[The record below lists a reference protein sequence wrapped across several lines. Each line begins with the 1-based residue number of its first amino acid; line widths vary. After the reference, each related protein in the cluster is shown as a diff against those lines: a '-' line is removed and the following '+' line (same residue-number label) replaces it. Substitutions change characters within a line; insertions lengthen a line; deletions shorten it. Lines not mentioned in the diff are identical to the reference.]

1 MSSISIR
8 RVVFH
13 STVDLAGGMHLSEA
27 ERILRSPPEP
37 SYTDIND
44 ILELYNIKMYFD
56 NGVFLESWDATELSV
71 FQAKVATY
79 GSAIGQFMSGIDDA
93 TMQSHFGNVLQ
104 SYVPSF
110 WRLFNDHSVHKRVSA
125 DVFKQLLDSAPYL
138 LRTVL
143 VHKNIVKNYDSVL
156 RDSLLNYSHAAELL
170 LSVYEID
177 SLTSE
182 KKYLPKSLT
191 QADKESI
198 FFNYLQ
204 DPDANLKHIEL
215 IQYMKTR
222 SDFRVTDKLR
232 LQAQR
237 SYSTRLDFLQK
248 NGGLTGQNYGVS
260 VSFKENIEDIKSG
273 NFENNYLNYVYS
285 LDYINSKPDCYSL
298 FLNFKYLFEYVDD
311 QNRIQLVSKPK
322 DLNMFEVLSSV
333 TSKNS
338 YVRGFSFS
346 ISELSSQA
354 QIHGYSR
361 CISKLNTS
369 LEDIINFVFEKSF
382 QELYGFADNAVFPV
396 PTAKTHLEKI
406 RVLAPYFESALKQFK
421 LFVEDKAIDFDLL
434 EISSAPSAIK
444 DIPSLN
450 NNKYIYLNKDV
461 QGIGYT
467 LRLLFSD
474 QTTLTYVDPFK
485 DDNYATFFELIRKEE
500 VKYSEYER
508 HQKLDLDYLIDHGF
522 ITISNDDVIMLN
534 SPERV
539 LILKDL
545 YDNEVGSF
553 YHYSPIFQ
561 QEAKKMASEDI
572 IVFESS
578 LFSRSEQSY
587 LNYYLN
593 KSEFIDG
600 RDLRNSYLHGTQPNP
615 MKTQEHE
622 RAYFIYLQL
631 IFLALLKIDDDLYI
645 YNAINNSSTI

>member
-1 MSSISIR
+1 MSAVSIR

-13 STVDLAGGMHLSEA
+13 SAFDLAGGMHLSEA
-27 ERILRSPPEP
+27 ERVLRSPLES
-37 SYTDIND
+37 SYTDVND
-44 ILELYNIKMYFD
+44 VLELYNIKMYFD
-56 NGVFLESWDATELSV
+56 NGVFLESWDSAELLA
-71 FQAKVATY
+71 FQSKVRAY
-79 GSAIGQFMSGIDDA
+79 GSIIGQFFSGIDD
-93 TMQSHFGNVLQ
+93 TNVQSHFNAVIQ

-110 WRLFNDHSVHKRVSA
+110 WKLFNDHSVHKKVSVA
-125 DVFKQLLDSAPYL
+125 VFKQLLEPVPYL
-138 LRTVL
+138 LRILL
-143 VHKNIVKNYDSVL
+143 VHTHIVKKYDSVL
-156 RDSLLNYSHAAELL
+156 RDSLLNYGHAAELL

-177 SLTSE
+177 SPTSE
-182 KKYLPKSLT
+182 KRHVPKSLT
-191 QADKESI
+191 QADKESV

-215 IQYMKTR
+215 IQHMKTR

-237 SYSTRLDFLQK
+237 AYSTRLTSLQE
-248 NGGLTGQNYGVS
+248 NGGLNGQNYGVS
-260 VSFKENIEDIKSG
+260 VAFKENIEDIKSG
-273 NFENNYLNYVYS
+273 SFDNNDLNYVYS

-298 FLNFKYLFEYVDD
+298 FLNFKYLFEYVDN

-322 DLNMFEVLSSV
+322 NLNMFERFASV

-338 YVRGFSFS
+338 YVYGFSFS
-346 ISELSSQA
+346 MSELASQA

-369 LEDIINFVFEKSF
+369 LEEIINFVFEKSF
-382 QELYGFADNAVFPV
+382 QEMYGFAENAVFPV
-396 PTAKTHLEKI
+396 PTAKTYLEKI

-421 LFVEDKAIDFDLL
+421 LFVEDKSIDFDLL

-450 NNKYIYLNKDV
+450 NNKYIYLNKNIQSID
-461 QGIGYT
+461 YT
-467 LRLLFSD
+467 LKLLFSD
-474 QTTLTYVDPFK
+474 QATLTYVNPFK
-485 DDNYATFFELIRKEE
+485 EDNYATFFDLLSKEE

-508 HQKLDLDYLIDHGF
+508 YQKSDLDHLIDNGF
-522 ITISNDDVIMLN
+522 ITIGSGDVIIVN
-534 SPERV
+534 NPERI

-553 YHYSPIFQ
+553 YHYNPTFQ

-572 IVFESS
+572 LILESS
-578 LFSRSEQSY
+578 LFSRPEQSY

-593 KSEFIDG
+593 KSEFTNG

-615 MKTQEHE
+615 TKTHEHE

-631 IFLALLKIDDDLYI
+631 ILLALLKIDDDLYI
-645 YNAINNSSTI
+645 YNIMSNNTI